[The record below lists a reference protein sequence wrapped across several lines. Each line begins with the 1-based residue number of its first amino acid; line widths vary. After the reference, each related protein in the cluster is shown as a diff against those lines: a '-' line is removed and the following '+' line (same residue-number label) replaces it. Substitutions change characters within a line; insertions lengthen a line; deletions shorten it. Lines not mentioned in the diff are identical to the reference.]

1 MRPMMKKWLAGALIV
16 TGAAATVPV
25 AWSQGGG
32 YGGGGCEPGMMRGA
46 RMDPKEM
53 AEWQVKRLS
62 ALKEKLAITKEQE
75 GAWQAYVAE
84 AKKRGELV
92 GKMREVAA
100 AKTTPER
107 HAMHIAIEKE
117 RLAAMERMTPVLQQL
132 YDTLTPQQRA
142 SFDSE
147 HPRHHRGGG
156 PRT

>member
-1 MRPMMKKWLAGALIV
+1 MMKKWLAGALIA
-16 TGAAATVPV
+16 TGAAATIPAV
-25 AWSQGGG
+25 AWSHGG
-32 YGGGGCEPGMMRGA
+32 YGGGGMCEHHGMMRGA

-53 AEWQVKRLS
+53 AEWQDKRLS

-84 AKKRGELV
+84 AKKRGELM
-92 GKMREVAA
+92 GRMRELAE

-107 HAMHIAIEKE
+107 HARHIAIEKE
-117 RLAAMERMTPVLQQL
+117 RLTAMERMTPVLQQL

-142 SFDSE
+142 TFDSE
-147 HPRHHRGGG
+147 HPRHHRGTG